1 LIARRIAMGVLCA
14 TTTGA
19 AALGITM
26 HPQPARDVTPTHLAS
41 QVDMARLN
49 SLLRA
54 DRSYDRATA
63 PAPAATPTA
72 SPSAPKPTPKA
83 TPKPTPK
90 PTVKPTLP
98 PKPKVNP
105 LTAPLPAIKGLNA
118 SQVKNA
124 WAVVL
129 EGHNEGISQRGQ
141 IIAIATTLQES
152 YLVNQLHATDHDSLG
167 IFQQR
172 PSMGWGTRAQIT
184 NPTYAAR
191 KFYSVLV
198 KYRSSWGCV
207 TCAAQK
213 VQRSA
218 YPNAYAKWES
228 MATRIVTTLNKR
240 FV

>member
-1 LIARRIAMGVLCA
+1 MGVLCA

-49 SLLRA
+49 SMLRA
-54 DRSYDRATA
+54 DRNFDRAA
-63 PAPAATPTA
+63 SPAPSATPTA
-72 SPSAPKPTPKA
+72 TPKPTPKA

-90 PTVKPTLP
+90 ATAKPAPKPTP

-105 LTAPLPAIKGLNA
+105 LTAPLPAIAGLNA

-152 YLVNQLHATDHDSLG
+152 YLVNQMHATDHDSLG

-172 PSMGWGTRAQIT
+172 PSMG
-184 NPTYAAR
+184 
-191 KFYSVLV
+191 
-198 KYRSSWGCV
+198 
-207 TCAAQK
+207 
-213 VQRSA
+213 
-218 YPNAYAKWES
+218 
-228 MATRIVTTLNKR
+228 
-240 FV
+240 

>member
-1 LIARRIAMGVLCA
+1 MGVLCA

-49 SLLRA
+49 ALLRA
-54 DRSYDRATA
+54 DRGYDRATQ
-63 PAPAATPTA
+63 PAPTV
-72 SPSAPKPTPKA
+72 
-83 TPKPTPK
+83 KPTPK
-90 PTVKPTLP
+90 PTPTATAKPAPKPAPKPTPTVAPTP

-105 LTAPLPAIKGLNA
+105 LTAPLPHISGLNA

-129 EGHNEGISQRGQ
+129 EGHKEAISQRGQ

-152 YLVNQLHATDHDSLG
+152 YLVNQMHATDHDSLG

-184 NPTYAAR
+184 NPTYASR

-198 KYRSSWGCV
+198 QYKRLWSCL

-218 YPNAYAKWES
+218 YPNAYAKWEK
-228 MATRIVTTLNKR
+228 MATRIVATLNRR